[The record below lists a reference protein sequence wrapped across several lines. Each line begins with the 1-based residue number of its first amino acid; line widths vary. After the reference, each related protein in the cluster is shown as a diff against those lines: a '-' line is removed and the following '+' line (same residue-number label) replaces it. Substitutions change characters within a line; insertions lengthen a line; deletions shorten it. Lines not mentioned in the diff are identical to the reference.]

1 MLLYEPKWNKEDFI
15 STLTKMNQVI
25 QHRGPDSNN
34 IWFDESKGVG
44 LGHCRLAIRDLSPSG
59 AQPMISSCERYVI
72 AYNGEI
78 YSQTEIT
85 KELVEAGITLR
96 GHSDTE
102 VILEA
107 CAKWGVNK
115 AINKLIGMF
124 AFALFDREENE
135 LYLVRDRLGIKPLFW
150 GEIDNKLIFGSELK
164 AIRQLPGWQ
173 PAINRA
179 AVSSFMRHNY
189 IPSPISIYQDV
200 YKLEPGTFL
209 KVDTTGV
216 VSITRYWD
224 LVDIAANNIQ
234 TRNQYDE
241 TSTLLKLEE
250 LLSDAVKK
258 RMVSDV
264 PLGALLSGGID
275 STLVTALLAEQC
287 EQQVHTFTIGFD
299 DKVYNEAE
307 YAKAIAKHLNTRH
320 TELYARPEQAIDLIT
335 KVPYY
340 YDEPFADSSQLPTL
354 LLSELTRKYVT
365 VVLSGDGGD
374 ELFAG
379 YNRYTDGLT
388 MWNQAMVAP
397 FFVRRQLAKVLLS
410 GSVHMWDTLAQ
421 LLPTRLRKPH
431 MGLKVHK
438 FANAILTSDP
448 DVMYMRMI
456 SHWDPPDEVVIGSNE
471 YKGIL
476 WDPTIKSRFPDFL
489 DRMQLLDT
497 LTYLPDDILTKVDR
511 ASMSVSLE
519 ARVPLL
525 DHRLVEFAWSMPLNM
540 KLRDGQG
547 KWALRQ
553 LLYKR
558 LPKELIERPK
568 KGFGVP
574 FDKWMRGPLRDW
586 AEGLLNKKR
595 LDNQGLLVSS
605 RVMKKWQRHL
615 DGENWGY
622 PLWNVLML
630 QAWLDN
636 NEVSF

>member
-209 KVDTTGV
+209 KVDTTG
-216 VSITRYWD
+216 
-224 LVDIAANNIQ
+224 L
-234 TRNQYDE
+234 
-241 TSTLLKLEE
+241 
-250 LLSDAVKK
+250 
-258 RMVSDV
+258 
-264 PLGALLSGGID
+264 
-275 STLVTALLAEQC
+275 
-287 EQQVHTFTIGFD
+287 
-299 DKVYNEAE
+299 
-307 YAKAIAKHLNTRH
+307 
-320 TELYARPEQAIDLIT
+320 
-335 KVPYY
+335 
-340 YDEPFADSSQLPTL
+340 
-354 LLSELTRKYVT
+354 
-365 VVLSGDGGD
+365 
-374 ELFAG
+374 
-379 YNRYTDGLT
+379 
-388 MWNQAMVAP
+388 
-397 FFVRRQLAKVLLS
+397 
-410 GSVHMWDTLAQ
+410 
-421 LLPTRLRKPH
+421 
-431 MGLKVHK
+431 
-438 FANAILTSDP
+438 
-448 DVMYMRMI
+448 
-456 SHWDPPDEVVIGSNE
+456 
-471 YKGIL
+471 
-476 WDPTIKSRFPDFL
+476 
-489 DRMQLLDT
+489 
-497 LTYLPDDILTKVDR
+497 
-511 ASMSVSLE
+511 
-519 ARVPLL
+519 
-525 DHRLVEFAWSMPLNM
+525 
-540 KLRDGQG
+540 
-547 KWALRQ
+547 
-553 LLYKR
+553 
-558 LPKELIERPK
+558 
-568 KGFGVP
+568 
-574 FDKWMRGPLRDW
+574 
-586 AEGLLNKKR
+586 
-595 LDNQGLLVSS
+595 
-605 RVMKKWQRHL
+605 
-615 DGENWGY
+615 Y
-622 PLWNVLML
+622 PLPVTGTLWILL
-630 QAWLDN
+630 QIISKPEIN
-636 NEVSF
+636 MMKHRPC